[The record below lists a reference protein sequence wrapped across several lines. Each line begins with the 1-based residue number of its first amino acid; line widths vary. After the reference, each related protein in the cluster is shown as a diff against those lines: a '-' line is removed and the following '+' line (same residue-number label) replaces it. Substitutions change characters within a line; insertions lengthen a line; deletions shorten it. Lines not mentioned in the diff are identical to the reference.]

1 MAVCLAC
8 PRTVRRAGAWSK
20 ASWNWEV
27 LDKVR
32 GAETSVEPP
41 RRTAD
46 GLDDNELRV
55 WTKGALW

>member
-1 MAVCLAC
+1 MACS
-8 PRTVRRAGAWSK
+8 RTVRRAGAWSK

-41 RRTAD
+41 RRTAE

-55 WTKGALW
+55 WSKGALW